1 LPQGVYDPD
10 ITELTAKFEPTP
22 STTYKHMAKKQA
34 ATSDFSVEDKL
45 IALYNLQRI
54 DSEIDRI
61 RTIRGELPLEVQ
73 DLEDEIVG
81 LETRL
86 QNLTDEVS
94 AFEDG
99 IMQRKNMITDARGFI
114 KKYEEQQKEVRNN
127 REFDSLNKEIEFQ
140 QLEIQLCEKKIA
152 EFQANIEAK
161 RGVLEAATA
170 NLESRKADL
179 VAKNAELADIIAET
193 EKEEAELTKQSKS
206 AENVIEDRLLVAYK
220 RIRGGAINGLAVVKI
235 ERDSC
240 GGCFNQ
246 IPPQR
251 QLDISLRKKVIVC
264 EHCGRILV
272 DNLIDMV
279 AAEA

>member
-1 LPQGVYDPD
+1 
-10 ITELTAKFEPTP
+10 
-22 STTYKHMAKKQA
+22 MAKKQ
-34 ATSDFSVEDKL
+34 SEVSEFSVEDRLK
-45 IALYNLQRI
+45 ALYNLQRI

-73 DLEDEIVG
+73 DLEDEIAG

-86 QNLTDEVS
+86 QNVTDEVNT
-94 AFEDG
+94 FEDA
-99 IMQRKNMITDARGFI
+99 IVQRKNMIADSKSFI
-114 KKYEEQQKEVRNN
+114 AKYEEQQKDVRNN

-140 QLEIQLCEKKIA
+140 NLEIQLCEKKIS
-152 EFQANIEAK
+152 EFKASIEAK
-161 RGVLEAATA
+161 SEVLASSKN
-170 NLESRKADL
+170 NLENRKADL
-179 VAKNAELADIIAET
+179 VAKQGELAGIIAET
-193 EKEEAELTKQSKS
+193 EKDEASLLSESLA
-206 AENVIEDRLLVAYK
+206 AEKVIESRLLVAYK

-240 GGCFNQ
+240 GGCFNM

-272 DNLIDMV
+272 DNEIENMAV
-279 AAEA
+279 EA

>member
-1 LPQGVYDPD
+1 
-10 ITELTAKFEPTP
+10 
-22 STTYKHMAKKQA
+22 MAKKQA

-45 IALYNLQRI
+45 KALYNLQRI

-81 LETRL
+81 LETRV
-86 QNLTDEVS
+86 QNLTDEMN

-99 IMQRKNMITDARGFI
+99 IMQRKNMITDAKAFI

-152 EFQANIEAK
+152 EFQANIESKKEVLDAAK
-161 RGVLEAATA
+161 V
-170 NLESRKADL
+170 NLETRKADL

-193 EKEEAELTKQSKS
+193 EKDEASLVKESKA
-206 AENVIEDRLLVAYK
+206 AETVIEDRLLTAYK
-220 RIRGGAINGLAVVKI
+220 RIRGGAINGLAVVKV
-235 ERDSC
+235 ERDAC

-264 EHCGRILV
+264 EHCGRIVV
-272 DNLIDMV
+272 DDLIDV
-279 AAEA
+279 EAVEA

>member
-1 LPQGVYDPD
+1 
-10 ITELTAKFEPTP
+10 
-22 STTYKHMAKKQA
+22 MAKKQA
-34 ATSDFSVEDKL
+34 PTSDFSVEDKL

-54 DSEIDRI
+54 DSEVDRI

-86 QNLTDEVS
+86 QNLTDEMS

-99 IMQRKNMITDARGFI
+99 IMQRKNMITDARSFI

-127 REFDSLNKEIEFQ
+127 REFESLNKEIEFQ
-140 QLEIQLCEKKIA
+140 QLEIQLCEKKIN
-152 EFQANIEAK
+152 EFQANIDSK
-161 RGVLEAATA
+161 REVLENAKSG
-170 NLESRKADL
+170 LEVRKADL

-193 EKEEAELTKQSKS
+193 EKDEAKLVKESVA
-206 AENVIEDRLLVAYK
+206 AEKVIEARLLVAYK

-235 ERDSC
+235 ERDAC

-272 DNLIDMV
+272 DDLID
-279 AAEA
+279 AAPVEA

>member
-1 LPQGVYDPD
+1 
-10 ITELTAKFEPTP
+10 
-22 STTYKHMAKKQA
+22 MAKKQA

-140 QLEIQLCEKKIA
+140 HLEIQLCEKKIA